1 MKMKEFNTFNTGI
14 DRLSKLAEYLL
25 ALGVDTSQMKLD
37 DSVSLLVEVEKVLE
51 LNGITFEK
59 NDINN

>member
-1 MKMKEFNTFNTGI
+1 MKEFNTFNTGI

>member
-1 MKMKEFNTFNTGI
+1 MKMKEYNTFNTGI

-25 ALGVDTSQMKLD
+25 ALGVDTSQMKFD

-59 NDINN
+59 NDISN

>member
-1 MKMKEFNTFNTGI
+1 MKMKEYNTFNTGI

-59 NDINN
+59 NDISN

>member
-1 MKMKEFNTFNTGI
+1 MKMKEYNTFNTGI

-25 ALGVDTSQMKLD
+25 ALGVDTSQMKFD

-51 LNGITFEK
+51 LNGIKFEK
-59 NDINN
+59 NDISN

>member
-59 NDINN
+59 